1 MLTDSI
7 EKIYIIHYKPL
18 VDRKNYLIN
27 YFQQNN
33 ITNYEFRDL
42 YQREELTE
50 EIKNNYYTPHDTN
63 LNPAQIC
70 ITIEH
75 IETYKKIVETCKD
88 ENKWFLILEDD
99 ARFYHEFIYKL
110 NFYMKNIP
118 EDAEYLD
125 ICDYYTINTNELW
138 YKTIDSMD
146 ATRTTCSYLIKKSTC
161 EKVLTTIIPFI
172 TAIDHQMN
180 MEIKNH
186 NLNAYWSNDSLVN
199 HGSIGTYNN
208 SYVI

>member
-27 YFQQNN
+27 YFQENN

-50 EIKNNYYTPHDTN
+50 EIKNNYYTPDNIN

-99 ARFYHEFIYKL
+99 ARFYHEFIDKL

-118 EDAEYLD
+118 EDAEYID
-125 ICDYYTINTNELW
+125 ICDFCTINTNELW
-138 YKTIDSMD
+138 YKTIH
-146 ATRTTCSYLIKKSTC
+146 TRTTCSYLIKKSTC

-172 TAIDHQMN
+172 HAIDHQMN

-186 NLNAYWSNDSLVN
+186 NLNVYWSNDSLVN
-199 HGSIGTYNN
+199 HGSLGTYNN
-208 SYVI
+208 SYAR